1 VVERVG
7 GLARCS
13 ISKSIWNIRSVM
25 GAIPR
30 ELQCGAVALFD
41 GHHQVELLH

>member
-1 VVERVG
+1 MVERLG

-30 ELQCGAVALFD
+30 EVSLILVVPVLFD
-41 GHHQVELLH
+41 ASCSGAE